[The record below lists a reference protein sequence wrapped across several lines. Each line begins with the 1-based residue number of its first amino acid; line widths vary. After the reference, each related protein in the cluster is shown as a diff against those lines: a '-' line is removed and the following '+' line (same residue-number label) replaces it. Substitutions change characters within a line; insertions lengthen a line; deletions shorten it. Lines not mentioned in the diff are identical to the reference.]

1 MTKFILL
8 MVICSGIPGNS
19 CKPILTPITEFDTY
33 HECAIYGYEHSTQL
47 LKNFNSDFVDQY
59 QVFTAFNC
67 KESSTI

>member
-1 MTKFILL
+1 ML
-8 MVICSGIPGNS
+8 ICSNIPGND
-19 CKPILTPITEFDTY
+19 CKPIPTPIEEFNSY